1 MELQQ
6 VNPWRALI
14 ALCVGFFMILVDS
27 TIVSVATPA
36 IQEGLHTDINS
47 VVWVTSAYLLAY
59 AVPLLVSGR
68 LGDRFG
74 PRRLYLTGLSVFT
87 IASLLC
93 GLTGS
98 IGVLIAARVVQGLG
112 AAMMTPQTM
121 AVITRTF
128 PAERRGQ
135 AMSLWGAVAG
145 VATLVGP
152 VLGGIITTGWGW
164 EWIFYINVPVGII
177 GFVLAWWLVP
187 SLPIHTHSF
196 DWLGVA
202 LSGIG
207 LFCLVFGIQE
217 GESYDWGTMW
227 GFVSVPLLIAVG
239 VVLMAVFVWWQSRIT
254 SDPLVPLVLF
264 RDRNFTLANIAISI
278 VGFVITS
285 FALPTMLYAQVVREL
300 SPTKA
305 GLLFVPMALVSA
317 VLAPFVGQLVDR
329 YHPALIAGF
338 GLSCLT
344 VSLFWL
350 GAMIDPHTS
359 TWQLVLPLIVLG
371 VANGFMWA
379 PLSVTA
385 TRTLPPQRAGAGA
398 GVYNMTR
405 QVGAVIG
412 SAAIAAV
419 MEARLHSHLGESAG
433 AVSPSQGSRHTG
445 HLPEL
450 VAHGFARSMGEAV
463 YLPAGIA
470 ILAVVAVVFFR
481 NPHTAGG
488 RRPSHLGKDQIP
500 AGSVDGY

>member
-14 ALCVGFFMILVDS
+14 ALCIGFFMILVDS
-27 TIVSVATPA
+27 TIVSVAIPA
-36 IQEGLHTDINS
+36 LQEGLKTDINS
-47 VVWVTSAYLLAY
+47 AVWVVSAYLLAY
-59 AVPLLVSGR
+59 AVPLLVTGR

-74 PRRLYLTGLSVFT
+74 PRRLYLSGLAVFT

-98 IGVLIAARVVQGLG
+98 IGVLIAARVIQGLG

-128 PAERRGQ
+128 PGERRGQ

-152 VLGGIITTGWGW
+152 VLGGVITTDWGW
-164 EWIFYINVPVGII
+164 EWIFYVNVPVGVI

-187 SLPIHTHSF
+187 SLPVHSHSF
-196 DWLGVA
+196 DWVGVA
-202 LSGIG
+202 LSGVG

-217 GESYDWGTMW
+217 GESYNWGTMW
-227 GFVSVPLLIAVG
+227 GPVSVPLLIAVG
-239 VVLMAVFVWWQSRIT
+239 VLLMAVFVWWQSRT
-254 SDPLVPLVLF
+254 TADPLVPLALF
-264 RDRNFTLANIAISI
+264 KDRNFSLANIAISI

-285 FALPTMLYAQVVREL
+285 FALPMMLYAQVVREL
-300 SPTKA
+300 SPTQA
-305 GLLFVPMALVSA
+305 GLLFVPMAV
-317 VLAPFVGQLVDR
+317 VNVIGAPFVGRLVDR
-329 YHPALIAGF
+329 HHPSLIGGF
-338 GLSCLT
+338 GLVCLT

-350 GAMIDPHTS
+350 GAILAPGVP
-359 TWQLVLPLIVLG
+359 TWQLVLPLALLG
-371 VANGFMWA
+371 LANAFMWS

-419 MEARLHSHLGESAG
+419 MEARLHAHLGPAAGSYSASEG
-433 AVSPSQGSRHTG
+433 AGRAAG
-445 HLPEL
+445 HLPDV
-450 VAHGFARSMGEAV
+450 VAHGFARAMGESL
-463 YLPAGIA
+463 YLPAAIA
-470 ILAVVAVVFFR
+470 IVAVLAVVFFR
-481 NPHTAGG
+481 NPH
-488 RRPSHLGKDQIP
+488 RPRAADDP
-500 AGSVDGY
+500 AKQAAVSR